1 MDFKHRP
8 LDKHR
13 TELTRLQFEITLFM
27 MLIQF
32 VRLEFA
38 PTPQVPASGFLI
50 SAKFIYVFFVDR
62 VANNFPAIVYAFD
75 LDSVKFALEGPM
87 NLAQRFKT
95 LPASIHALKEVVH
108 DALIAD

>member
-8 LDKHR
+8 LDKYL
-13 TELTRLQFEITLFM
+13 TKLTRLQFEITLFL

-38 PTPQVPASGFLI
+38 PTPQVPAGGFLI

-62 VANNFPAIVYAFD
+62 VANNSPAIVYAFD
-75 LDSVKFALEGPM
+75 LDSVKFALERSV
-87 NLAQRFKT
+87 N
-95 LPASIHALKEVVH
+95 
-108 DALIAD
+108 